1 MFRLCSIRRLTAPRR
16 RSNGVSLR
24 FPSFGDDGLV
34 GARDDGRDSSG
45 SASAAAISV
54 KNLRLLAAAAECAR
68 GFLIHCGGVATTLAL
83 LLGVSIFASLS
94 FPARLMSRL
103 VRILIC
109 VLEYAAAARLS
120 AAAVPRLTGSGSDP
134 NAPGLT
140 TADSREVLLSDRWVV
155 RLIRF
160 LSRSSDRAHSSLR
173 ILDLTGESSR
183 PGDFILR
190 GDATPSDLERRT
202 QLFHFTADRA
212 TIQRFLPKL
221 LGFLWGRAFFSAAFF
236 RATNSRNGTNPFL
249 KSS

>member
-1 MFRLCSIRRLTAPRR
+1 MESPY
-16 RSNGVSLR
+16 VS
-24 FPSFGDDGLV
+24 PSFGDDGLV

-83 LLGVSIFASLS
+83 LAVSIFASLS
-94 FPARLMSRL
+94 FLARLTSRL

-160 LSRSSDRAHSSLR
+160 FHDPAIGPIRLCASWISR
-173 ILDLTGESSR
+173 
-183 PGDFILR
+183 
-190 GDATPSDLERRT
+190 
-202 QLFHFTADRA
+202 
-212 TIQRFLPKL
+212 
-221 LGFLWGRAFFSAAFF
+221 
-236 RATNSRNGTNPFL
+236 
-249 KSS
+249 